1 MAGLR
6 QRDLTRYADTVIV
19 GGGSA
24 GAARAGVFAER
35 SEQSVVLLEAG
46 PDYGAFDAGAWPAD
60 LTDARTTPASDDW
73 AMTAVLCIR
82 TAW

>member
-46 PDYGAFDAGAWPAD
+46 PDYGP
-60 LTDARTTPASDDW
+60 LTRELNEWRCSTW
-73 AMTAVLCIR
+73 FRWI
-82 TAW
+82 